1 MSEKNHENNTVFY
14 ILDILRIISRL
25 HISLLIFVQIPRHL
39 PHFFDLSYFAQCK
52 MCRLNLCLEEIE
64 KKLPVIF
71 CSKIDT
77 RRISP
82 LRLLFEKKM
91 R

>member
-1 MSEKNHENNTVFY
+1 MSEKNHENNTVFHV
-14 ILDILRIISRL
+14 LDILRFISRL
-25 HISLLIFVQIPRHL
+25 SISFMIFVQITLHL

-52 MCRLNLCLEEIE
+52 ICRLNLCLGEIE
-64 KKLPVIF
+64 EKLPEIF

-82 LRLLFEKKM
+82 LQL
-91 R
+91 

>member
-25 HISLLIFVQIPRHL
+25 SISLLIFVQIPRNL
-39 PHFFDLSYFAQCK
+39 LHFFDLSYFAQCK
-52 MCRLNLCLEEIE
+52 ICRLNLCLGEIE
-64 KKLPVIF
+64 EKLPEIF

-82 LRLLFEKKM
+82 LQL
-91 R
+91 